1 MEASTSTSSI
11 RARTSSAGRAC
22 AFASSSAKPASATP
36 PLPPPTPPP
45 PQAPLRHR
53 RRRRSRPRPPMR
65 RCPHS
70 SIAGA
75 HNPPCLRV
83 CASDET
89 CLLPLQSECPQPSR
103 RAPSSPVISCHVV
116 SSLSSSYRVIT
127 VPHVPYAQIY
137 PPACFSRPRSFVARS
152 RSHNALIMPTTR
164 ACPPRAPGESA
175 GWPGRTH
182 VSNGTRHTSCRV
194 YRYPFFYSVSRCLF
208 GLFLFQY
215 SPAPPSRA
223 PARRRPVLG
232 KKERR
237 HALDERTYVF
247 AHA

>member
-1 MEASTSTSSI
+1 MAERCALGECWASVRCACGADALRLASFGDSMEASTSTSSI

-103 RAPSSPVISCHVV
+103 RAPSFHVMSYHHYHHRIV
-116 SSLSSSYRVIT
+116 SSPYHTSPTRKSIPPLASL
-127 VPHVPYAQIY
+127 VP
-137 PPACFSRPRSFVARS
+137 ARS
-152 RSHNALIMPTTR
+152 S
-164 ACPPRAPGESA
+164 
-175 GWPGRTH
+175 
-182 VSNGTRHTSCRV
+182 
-194 YRYPFFYSVSRCLF
+194 
-208 GLFLFQY
+208 
-215 SPAPPSRA
+215 
-223 PARRRPVLG
+223 
-232 KKERR
+232 
-237 HALDERTYVF
+237 HALARTTPS
-247 AHA
+247 